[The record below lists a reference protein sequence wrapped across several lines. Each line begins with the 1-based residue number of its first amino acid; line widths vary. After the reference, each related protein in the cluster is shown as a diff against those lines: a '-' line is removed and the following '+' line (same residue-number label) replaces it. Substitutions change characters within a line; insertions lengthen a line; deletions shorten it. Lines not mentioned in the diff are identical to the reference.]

1 MAQLFF
7 KYGAMNSGKS
17 IDILKVAHNYEEQGK
32 PVVLM
37 TSGVDDRSG
46 RGIIASRIGLE
57 RKVKPIMDDT
67 NIYDYVNKMDR
78 KIYCVLI
85 DEAQF
90 LKKEHVLQLIKIVDE
105 LNIPVMAFGLKNDFR
120 NELFEGSKYLLLYA
134 DKIEEMKTI
143 CWFCNKKAIMNL
155 RVNDGKPVYDG
166 KQIEIGGNESYYPV
180 CRKHYVAPPTDTN
193 NTIK

>member
-105 LNIPVMAFGLKNDFR
+105 LNIPVMVFGLKNDFR
-120 NELFEGSKYLLLYA
+120 NELFEGSKYLLIYA

-143 CWFCNKKAIMNL
+143 CWFCPHKATMNL
-155 RVNDGKPVYDG
+155 RIHDGKPVYEG
-166 KQIEIGGNESYYPV
+166 EQVQIGGNESYYPV
-180 CRKHYVAPPTDTN
+180 CRKHYFHPQL
-193 NTIK
+193 KQ

>member
-1 MAQLFF
+1 MTQLFF

-120 NELFEGSKYLLLYA
+120 NELFEGSKYLLIYA

-143 CWFCNKKAIMNL
+143 CWFCPHKATMNL
-155 RVNDGKPVYDG
+155 RIHDGKPVYEG
-166 KQIEIGGNESYYPV
+166 EQVQIGGNESYYPV
-180 CRKHYVAPPTDTN
+180 CRKHYFHPQL
-193 NTIK
+193 KQ